1 MTGVDEELTMINVNT
16 NNSMTTF
23 FYIYSHPVNS
33 KLLKTKNTNFYS
45 LFVNSSYGE
54 NVFLT

>member
-23 FYIYSHPVNS
+23 LYLLTSS
-33 KLLKTKNTNFYS
+33 KFKTFKNKKHTCLQFIC
-45 LFVNSSYGE
+45 
-54 NVFLT
+54 